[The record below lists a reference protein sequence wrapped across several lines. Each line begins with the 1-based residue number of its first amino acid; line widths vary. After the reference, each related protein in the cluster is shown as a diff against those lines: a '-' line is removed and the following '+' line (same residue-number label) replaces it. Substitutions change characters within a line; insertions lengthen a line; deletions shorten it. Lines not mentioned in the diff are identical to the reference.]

1 MSQASRVA
9 MALLVLAATGG
20 ALLWWRHPRPAP
32 VLTTSSAPAVIP
44 TPPPAA
50 TVVPTIR
57 HPVPLPPSQP
67 RGAQPSLDNSDA
79 YLDKAL
85 IDLLGRKA
93 VRSFLGL
100 DGIVRRIVATVDN
113 LATDNAPAERWPV
126 HQTAGSF
133 DTEVRDGGIVIG
145 VQNADRYATFV
156 RFVEGIDTRRA
167 VALYVRLYPLFQQA
181 YEDLGYPS
189 KYFNDRL
196 IDVIANLLATPAVAG
211 PIKVRRF
218 EIDGAAPRNGG
229 LYLFEDPALE
239 ASSAGQKILL
249 RMGRENATK
258 LMAKLAEVRRELA
271 SDEITPTSKAK

>member
-1 MSQASRVA
+1 MSRASRVVIA
-9 MALLVLAATGG
+9 VLVLAAAGG

-32 VLTTSSAPAVIP
+32 MVATPRAPAVPP

-50 TVVPTIR
+50 PAVPAIR
-57 HPVPLPPSQP
+57 HPMPLSPSEP
-67 RGAQPSLDNSDA
+67 RAALPSLDNSDA
-79 YLDKAL
+79 TLEKAL

-113 LATDNAPAERWPV
+113 LATDNASVDRWPV
-126 HQTAGSF
+126 HQTAGSL

-145 VQNADRYATFV
+145 ATNADRYATFV
-156 RFVEGIDTRRA
+156 GFAEGIDTRRA
-167 VALYVRLYPLFQQA
+167 VAIYVRLYPLFQQA
-181 YEDLGYPS
+181 YEDLGYPG

-196 IDVIANLLATPAVAG
+196 IDVIDNLLATPAVTG
-211 PIKVRRF
+211 PIKIKRF
-218 EIDGAAPRNGG
+218 EVDGAAPRNGG

-271 SDEITPTSKAK
+271 SAELAPKSKAK